1 MARRKVLL
9 TVTTYPLPS
18 RSYDELVCTAGVLED
33 GSWIR
38 IYPVPLSFLMDM
50 GRSGKMAVRKYTWI
64 ELDLERHP
72 KDFRPESHSPPTRT
86 FDRLQVLGHL
96 DPARNWAARKEFCLR
111 NVYTSLTRLIADSHE
126 PTNVS
131 LATFKPARILELVV
145 DKDEDDWKPMWKE
158 LRQQLDLFAEGA
170 QEEPRKMIPKL
181 PYKFFYRFTDDAG
194 KESRMMIEDW
204 EIGQLFWNCLRSAG
218 GDEKVALDKVR
229 EKYERIFLTKHD
241 IHLFLGTT
249 QKFHAMRAPNPF
261 VIIGVFYPKR
271 EVELSMDLG

>member
-1 MARRKVLL
+1 MARKKVLL

-18 RSYDELVCTAGVLED
+18 RSYDELVCTAGLLED

-38 IYPVPLSFLMDM
+38 IYPVPLSFLMNM
-50 GRSGKMAVRKYTWI
+50 SRSGEMDVRKYTWI
-64 ELDLERHP
+64 ELDLERHQ

-86 FDRLQVLGHL
+86 FESMKVLWHL
-96 DPARNWAARKEFCLR
+96 GPDANWAARKEVCLKKM
-111 NVYTSLTRLIADSHE
+111 YTNLTKLIADSQE

-131 LATFKPARILELVV
+131 LATFKPARIIGFDVE
-145 DKDEDDWKPMWKE
+145 EDTRDWKPVWQE

-170 QEEPRKMIPKL
+170 QEEPKQMIPKL
-181 PYKFFYRFTDDAG
+181 PYKFFYRFVDEEG
-194 KESRMMIEDW
+194 RESRMMIEDW
-204 EIGQLFWNCLRSAG
+204 EIGQLYWNCLRRAN
-218 GDEKVALDKVR
+218 GDEQVALEKVR
-229 EKYERIFLTKHD
+229 EKYEHTFLTKHD

-271 EVELSMDLG
+271 EDQLSLDLN